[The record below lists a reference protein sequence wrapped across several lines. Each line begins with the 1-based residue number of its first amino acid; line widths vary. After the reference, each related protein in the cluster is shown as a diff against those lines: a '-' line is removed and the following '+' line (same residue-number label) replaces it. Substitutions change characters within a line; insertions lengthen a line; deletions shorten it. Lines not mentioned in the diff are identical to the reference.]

1 MILCKRIYINI
12 TVFIK
17 NKFDSTFRSEN
28 IISSGQ
34 NDIFGD
40 HHSIVTNV
48 NIEDNNDIWDYLLKT
63 SLFKISSL
71 DVLIKQFNKFLVFIQ
86 RFKNQKS
93 YFSLL
98 YKHKNYFSLIF
109 IWSLLYLNVSMNLSK
124 FLGDKKQSDDRK
136 MTVLIVTLGVIK

>member
-1 MILCKRIYINI
+1 MSCQSKLKVNY
-12 TVFIK
+12 
-17 NKFDSTFRSEN
+17 
-28 IISSGQ
+28 Q

-40 HHSIVTNV
+40 HYPIVTNV
-48 NIEDNNDIWDYLLKT
+48 NIEDNSEILDYRLKS
-63 SLFKISSL
+63 SLFKNNIL
-71 DVLIKQFNKFLVFIQ
+71 HMVVKRFNKFLVFIQ
-86 RFKNQKS
+86 RFKNHKS

-98 YKHKNYFSLIF
+98 YKHKSYFSLLYKYKNYFSLIF